1 MPAER
6 GKDAAERFAA
16 AVDSGRSPLSAGS
29 DADLARELAIVARL
43 RSREGTL
50 ASHDEAMAM
59 LRSGT
64 DAHAPR
70 ADEKARAKQRLM
82 AMLAER
88 STPEQPD
95 APGAGGRVVA
105 FPAVTA
111 ADPTS
116 PIPTVRDEPV
126 AGEARVEALD
136 DPYDDAFDDAQEE
149 ADGSSDTPL
158 AAVTPLA
165 GRSRRGR
172 HALPAAMKRE
182 AMGRAGRSRLAG
194 ERPGIA
200 RRAGVVGSAAL
211 FVLVAFTGT
220 GVFVSQD
227 ALPGQTLYPLKR
239 AAEAA
244 SLAMTFDDAERAQ
257 RNLELAALRI
267 GELERLVAL
276 GGSGIDPQ
284 VVRVAMSEFDLATN
298 EGSRA
303 LLSGGG
309 DDALH
314 AWAATQSARLSAL
327 RPSLPDPALPA
338 TDTSL
343 ALLDGLIGKES
354 LSSDSPRTG
363 SGADRPDRIT
373 PQGPVQRNG
382 APGAGTDSSAH
393 PADPSATPEEGLPGL
408 QPDGT
413 PLVTDPENPATATPQ
428 DPAATQD
435 TQNPRVPLPLPGAPV
450 TLPPLLPGMPP
461 LTIG

>member
-88 STPEQPD
+88 GAPEQPGT
-95 APGAGGRVVA
+95 PGAGGRIVA

-116 PIPTVRDEPV
+116 PIPVVRDEPV
-126 AGEARVEALD
+126 AEEAR
-136 DPYDDAFDDAQEE
+136 DDALHAPDTPEAPAEDADPIE
-149 ADGSSDTPL
+149 DTPL
-158 AAVTPLA
+158 APVTPLA

-182 AMGRAGRSRLAG
+182 AMGRPGRSRLADD
-194 ERPGIA
+194 RPGIA

-211 FVLVAFTGT
+211 FVLVAFTGA

-257 RNLELAALRI
+257 RNLDLAALRI

-284 VVRVAMSEFDLATN
+284 VVRVAMSEFDIATS

-303 LLSGGG
+303 LLSGGDG
-309 DDALH
+309 DALH

-343 ALLDGLIGKES
+343 ALLDGLLDRES
-354 LSSDSPRTG
+354 GSSGTPQVG
-363 SGADRPDRIT
+363 SEVDAPDQIT

-393 PADPSATPEEGLPGL
+393 QGDPSATSDEGLPGL
-408 QPDGT
+408 QPDGG
-413 PLVTDPENPATATPQ
+413 PLVTDPENPAAATPQ

-435 TQNPRVPLPLPGAPV
+435 TENPRVPLPLPGAPV

-461 LTIG
+461 LTVG